1 MERNLSFQN
10 SLKERRER
18 YRRQLQETLAR
29 LVELLAADPAVQR
42 VILFGSYARG
52 RADLLTDLDL
62 VVIQSSEQDFLSR
75 MVELHRRIGPL
86 PVDADILVYTPQEW
100 ERIQDT
106 PFGHRVL
113 REGKVLYEKVSF

>member
-1 MERNLSFQN
+1 MERNPSSRL

-18 YRRQLQETLAR
+18 YRQQLQETLTR
-29 LVELLAADPAVQR
+29 LVEVLSADPTVQR

-62 VVIQSSEQDFLSR
+62 VVVQSSDRDFLTR
-75 MVELHRRIGPL
+75 MTELYGRIGPL

-100 ERIQDT
+100 EQMQDT
-106 PFGHRVL
+106 PFGRRVM
-113 REGKVLYEKVSF
+113 REGKVLYEKVSP